1 MTRSETLRTIAAR
14 MREAGDAATPGPWR
28 VVKHERRQH
37 PGVLANVDLH
47 KPGGTVRSISWKV
60 PGEIADAEWSALA
73 HPGLAKPLPDLLE
86 TVADL
91 IDARP
96 ELERPH
102 VDGEPCDDL
111 ACRIVHLALATAAI
125 LGGNS

>member
-1 MTRSETLRTIAAR
+1 MSRAETLRAAAAR
-14 MREAGDAATPGPWR
+14 MRDAGDAATPGPWR
-28 VVKHERRQH
+28 VAKHYQRKH

-60 PGEIADAEWSALA
+60 PGEIADAEWSALT
-73 HPGLAKPLPDLLE
+73 HPGLAKSLPDLLE

-102 VDGEPCDDL
+102 LDGEPCDDL
-111 ACRIVHLALATAAI
+111 ACRIVHQALAVARI
-125 LGGNS
+125 FGGEA